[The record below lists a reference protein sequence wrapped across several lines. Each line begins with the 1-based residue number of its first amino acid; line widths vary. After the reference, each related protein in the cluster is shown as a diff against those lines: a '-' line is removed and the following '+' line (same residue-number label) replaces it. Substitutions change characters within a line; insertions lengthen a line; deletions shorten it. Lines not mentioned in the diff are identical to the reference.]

1 MEVCSTMTKALYLV
15 SANEFSGKT
24 AICLGLALKFKEAG
38 LKVSYFKPIAPAI
51 GSIRAGYP
59 YDDDAHLMIE
69 SLHLPYPV
77 TTAVAGFLERR
88 YLDKISVEQRD
99 ALLEKIDN
107 LYSQISENSDLVIV
121 EGARRFR
128 DGMALGLDP
137 TSLAKRFQ
145 AKMIIVCKGG
155 EDTVADKIIV
165 EKTVTDLNEV
175 SLLGCILNNVPK
187 TMIERVQGVVKP
199 VLESKNIEVLGI
211 IPEETGLT
219 APSVTDIQAT
229 LQGEVLAGEESFDRM
244 VKHILV
250 GAMTPSSALR
260 FLRSVDDK
268 VVVTGGDRA
277 DIALLALETDTSL
290 LVLTGNLYPDIHVIS
305 KAKEKKVPVILVSD
319 DTYSTVSKI
328 EAVTGRIKPND
339 EKKINFVK
347 EIVSDH
353 LDWKKILALLDLE
366 SEA

>member
-1 MEVCSTMTKALYLV
+1 MVKVLYIV

-24 AICLGLALKFKEAG
+24 AICLGLALKFKDLG
-38 LKVSYFKPIAPAI
+38 LNVSYFKPIAPAI
-51 GSIRAGYP
+51 ASIRAGHP
-59 YDDDAHLMIE
+59 QDDDAELMIE
-69 SLHLPYPV
+69 ALHLSYPM
-77 TTAVAGFLERR
+77 TTIVSGFLERR
-88 YLDKISVEQRD
+88 YLDKVSIEQRD

-107 LYSQISENSDLVIV
+107 SFSEISKGADIVIV

-137 TSLAKRFQ
+137 TSLSKRFG

-155 EDTVADKIIV
+155 EDTVADKIII
-165 EKTVTDLNEV
+165 EKMVTDLSKV
-175 SLLGCILNNVPK
+175 DLIGCIINNVPK
-187 TMIERVQGVVKP
+187 TMMERVEGVIKP
-199 VLESKNIEVLGI
+199 VLESKNVRLFGI

-219 APSVTDIQAT
+219 APSVADIQSV
-229 LQGEVLAGEESFDRM
+229 LQGEVLAGEENFDRV

-260 FLRSVDDK
+260 FLRSVEDK

-277 DIALLALETDTSL
+277 DISLLALETDTSL
-290 LVLTGNLYPDIHVIS
+290 LVLTGNMYPDIHVIS
-305 KAKEKKVPVILVSD
+305 KAKEKNVPVILVPE

-328 EAVTGRIKPND
+328 ESVTGRIKPND

-347 EIVSDH
+347 QITWNH
-353 LDWKKILALLDLE
+353 IDWKQILELLGLE
-366 SEA
+366 SEM